1 MKRIDHSRYRE
12 LLAGADVLE
21 RDGHGEKVL
30 ALADGT
36 LVKIFRRKRW
46 LSTASLIPH
55 ARRFVRNTHRLAER
69 GILTVSVVDLAY
81 CPAVARHLV
90 TYRPLPGTTLRQAL
104 RDSESE
110 RHRLL
115 AAFAHYIAR
124 LHQKGVYFRS
134 LHFGNVIVPPD
145 GGELGLIDVA
155 DLSVLGRP
163 LTLRRRVRNFSHILR
178 YREDRMALRESGWS
192 EFLDSYLQAAALPP
206 PAGLAL
212 RDRLGKLV

>member
-1 MKRIDHSRYRE
+1 MKRIDHSRYLE
-12 LLAGADVLE
+12 LLAGAEVLE

-46 LSTASLIPH
+46 LSTASLIPY

-104 RDSESE
+104 RDSASQ
-110 RHRLL
+110 RRTLL

-124 LHQKGVYFRS
+124 LHQKGIYFRS

-155 DLSVLGRP
+155 DMSVQGRP
-163 LTLRRRVRNFSHILR
+163 LTPRRRVRNFSHILR
-178 YREDRMALRESGWS
+178 YREDRLALRESGWP
-192 EFLDSYLQAAALPP
+192 EFLDNYLETASLPP
-206 PAGLAL
+206 AVVPAL